1 MGRRVV
7 DARPFLFGFLL
18 KGLPG
23 NVLDKI
29 AGDTY
34 KKILLNDLTRA
45 HAFAEHEELSLIL
58 VLYIIRQEDDP
69 KIVDPALDFGLR
81 FLEVKQLV
89 NVLHLRYGLLAVADD
104 DDLVILCGQDPFHG
118 SYFVKLGDFFFYIYH
133 I

>member
-1 MGRRVV
+1 MGRGVV
-7 DARPFLFGFLL
+7 DARPFLFGLLL

-23 NVLDKI
+23 DVLDEI

-34 KKILLNDLTRA
+34 KKILLNDLTSA

-58 VLYIIRQEDDP
+58 VLYIIGQEDDTE
-69 KIVDPALDFGLR
+69 IVDSALDFSLG

-104 DDLVILCGQDPFHG
+104 DNLIILCR
-118 SYFVKLGDFFFYIYH
+118 
-133 I
+133 